1 MPEYTKQNSPLARY
15 RQLAPSASLMVSP
28 MCLGTMTFG
37 EAHSER
43 YGKCDKE
50 TSFKI
55 LDTYV
60 ELGGNFLD
68 TANVYRDGETEEW
81 LGEWLQARGNRDQL
95 VIATK
100 YTNSYRPKFS
110 NEVQANYGGNG
121 SKSMKLSLENSL
133 KRLGTTYI
141 DLFYLHIWDY
151 TTSIPELMHSLNDL
165 IVAGKV
171 LYLGISDT
179 PAWVVSKANQY
190 ARDHGLR
197 QFSVYQG
204 MWNAGMRDFEREII
218 PMAMDEGMALAPYGV
233 LNQGRFQTRE
243 VFEKRDKDN
252 SEGRNFIP
260 TSDLDKQVSAVL
272 EDLAN
277 KRGDGV
283 SLLNIALAY
292 VMQKAPY
299 VFPIIG
305 GRKLEHLLGNLK
317 GFQISLSD
325 EEMHQIDSAY
335 PFRHG
340 FPTDFLSM
348 ALFDP
353 KVECKMV
360 AGPQDVKLVMGNV
373 ARDWVEPAKP
383 IVAHKG

>member
-1 MPEYTKQNSPLARY
+1 
-15 RQLAPSASLMVSP
+15 
-28 MCLGTMTFG
+28 
-37 EAHSER
+37 
-43 YGKCDKE
+43 
-50 TSFKI
+50 
-55 LDTYV
+55 
-60 ELGGNFLD
+60 
-68 TANVYRDGETEEW
+68 
-81 LGEWLQARGNRDQL
+81 
-95 VIATK
+95 
-100 YTNSYRPKFS
+100 
-110 NEVQANYGGNG
+110 
-121 SKSMKLSLENSL
+121 
-133 KRLGTTYI
+133 
-141 DLFYLHIWDY
+141 
-151 TTSIPELMHSLNDL
+151 
-165 IVAGKV
+165 
-171 LYLGISDT
+171 
-179 PAWVVSKANQY
+179 
-190 ARDHGLR
+190 
-197 QFSVYQG
+197 
-204 MWNAGMRDFEREII
+204 
-218 PMAMDEGMALAPYGV
+218 MAMDEGMALTPYGV

-272 EDLAN
+272 DDLAN
-277 KRGDGV
+277 QRGDGV

-348 ALFDP
+348 ALCDP

-383 IVAHKG
+383 IAAHKG